1 MSGLKRF
8 SKRVVLPLLVFTAL
22 ISISSASILVLLS
35 GAPSYACAFWRLFL
49 STLILALYG
58 VVKNQPLIPHDRR
71 VFGLST
77 ISGFLLAVHF
87 LTWMESLFHVPV
99 AVSTTIVVAYPL
111 YNVVID
117 RFLLSERITRVQ
129 YLGFA
134 MGFTSLILFLQPGFT
149 GVYSLYGVILA
160 LASSLAAAGYFS
172 LGRLAR
178 RSASL
183 LEYVVPAYF
192 MASISTLTYILLIS
206 GNVYAYSTITYA
218 YFTLM
223 ALIPMIGGHTV
234 MNYLLRY
241 MKTSSVTAI
250 ALGEPV
256 GASIL
261 AYILLGQTIGFR
273 EASLM
278 ALVLLSVSL
287 VLFGEMRG
295 RAQHSA
301 NSSQCILTQKSSS
314 QQY

>member
-1 MSGLKRF
+1 MTGFKRF
-8 SKRVVLPLLVFTAL
+8 SERVVVALLVFTAL

-49 STLILALYG
+49 STLLLALYG
-58 VVKNQPLIPHDRR
+58 VVRNQPLIPRNRR
-71 VFGLST
+71 VFGLSA

-111 YNVVID
+111 YNVVVD
-117 RFLLSERITRVQ
+117 KFLLGEKIARVQ

-134 MGFTSLILFLQPGFT
+134 MGFTSLTLFLQPGFT
-149 GVYSLYGVILA
+149 RVYSLYGVFLA

-172 LGRLAR
+172 LGRLVR
-178 RSASL
+178 RSSGL
-183 LEYVVPAYF
+183 LEYAVPAYST
-192 MASISTLTYILLIS
+192 ASISTLIYILVIN
-206 GNVYAYSTITYA
+206 GNIYAYSIKTYA
-218 YFTLM
+218 YFALL

-234 MNYLLRY
+234 MNYLLKY
-241 MKTSSVTAI
+241 MRASSVTAI

-261 AYILLGQTIGFR
+261 AYILLNQVVSLR
-273 EASLM
+273 EAVFMGITLFSISLI
-278 ALVLLSVSL
+278 
-287 VLFGEMRG
+287 LFGEVSG
-295 RAQHSA
+295 KAQYSA
-301 NSSQCILTQKSSS
+301 ASSQRDLSQKSSS